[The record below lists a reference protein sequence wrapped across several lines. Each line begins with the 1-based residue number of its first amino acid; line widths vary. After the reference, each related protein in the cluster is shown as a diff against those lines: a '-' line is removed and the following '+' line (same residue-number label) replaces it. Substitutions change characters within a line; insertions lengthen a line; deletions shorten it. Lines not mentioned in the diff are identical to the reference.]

1 MTSGQRVTPVLDDS
15 HRRTAYYSG
24 SQTSISH
31 EGRDLA
37 VLWCL
42 ATMSASG
49 SSVETT
55 LCELVNHPSRFA
67 NTDVRIRAVVMSDL
81 IEHTMLVDGGCL
93 RGIALWIPHE
103 LDDSANVQRLREEL
117 RRQWTEPSNETQVRA
132 VFTGTFLHE
141 RRKLYLKVSSME
153 QPDVAPD
160 VRLRPIDISLIHLP
174 TGGGPSPPQRSP
186 RHIIGPRRM
195 RPGLRETILRR
206 QSSSGTHLPL
216 QNLAALQ
223 IAS

>member
-160 VRLRPIDISLIHLP
+160 VR
-174 TGGGPSPPQRSP
+174 
-186 RHIIGPRRM
+186 
-195 RPGLRETILRR
+195 
-206 QSSSGTHLPL
+206 
-216 QNLAALQ
+216 
-223 IAS
+223 

>member
-1 MTSGQRVTPVLDDS
+1 
-15 HRRTAYYSG
+15 
-24 SQTSISH
+24 
-31 EGRDLA
+31 
-37 VLWCL
+37 
-42 ATMSASG
+42 MSASG

-117 RRQWTEPSNETQVRA
+117 PRQWTEPSNETQVRA

-160 VRLRPIDISLIHLP
+160 VR
-174 TGGGPSPPQRSP
+174 
-186 RHIIGPRRM
+186 
-195 RPGLRETILRR
+195 
-206 QSSSGTHLPL
+206 
-216 QNLAALQ
+216 
-223 IAS
+223 